1 MSSEIDTGAD
11 EGRKHVGSRSKK
23 RDGDRYVRGRARY
36 VADRDVPDAYHMG
49 VVRSTEAHARIE
61 SIDGSAALAVPGVEM
76 VLTGEDVA
84 QHMDPIPHFVDPA
97 VYGGKSPEVP
107 ALPAEKVRYAGQP
120 VAVVL
125 AETKY
130 QAREA
135 RDLVEV
141 EYDSLDVVL
150 DAEEAQEE
158 DAPIVVD
165 GWDDNVLFQTKIPG
179 GDPET
184 AFEEADHTLSDRI
197 DIQRYT
203 TQPIELR
210 AYIAD
215 YDEGDDHLTLHATAQ
230 NPHPLRKVVADA
242 LRMRENQVDIQVP
255 NLGGGFG
262 MKMHSHP
269 EGSIAGLLSKLS
281 GERVKWVEN
290 REDQLLV
297 GGREHVHDVSVA
309 FDDDGNIRAF
319 TDDFTGNIG
328 APYPTPGWGM
338 VYAATLTLPTVYD
351 IDHGYVDVK
360 AVLTN
365 KGPWNA
371 CRGYGKPGANV
382 AMERTIELV
391 ADHLDMDPAEVRR
404 RNLIPAD
411 AFPYKNITGS
421 RYDSGEYEAVLD
433 KTLDLI
439 DYEAFRERQA
449 EAEEKG
455 NERGIGVAFE
465 MTPEGAT
472 LPGVLVGAHDTARV
486 TIDPSGNVSVF
497 TGVTDPGS
505 GNSTSISQIVADEL
519 GLDPEGVRVV
529 QGDTDACPYG
539 FGNYAG
545 RSTVAGGGAA
555 MMAAQDVNEQLRKTA
570 AALIALDAQ
579 ESGEEPPDIGPD
591 DLEIS
596 EGMVHPIPAPPE
608 EGLPVPDVAH
618 AVYAQT
624 YAILDADVK
633 PPVEST
639 QTYTPQH
646 VHIFPDEEGKI
657 SPYPSYSN
665 GAYAAEVEVDPE
677 TGVVDVE
684 RFAATHDC
692 GNMINPQ
699 QVEGQTHGAACF
711 GIGGA
716 LMEEVP
722 YDEDGVPQA
731 TSLDEYLLPRSTDLP
746 SFELDHHVTPHPYSE
761 QGTKGA
767 GEAGVG
773 GSFAAVVNAVNDAID
788 AQINDFPVDPPTVKD
803 AIENGDGG
811 GE

>member
-1 MSSEIDTGAD
+1 MSSEIEPGAD
-11 EGRKHVGSRSKK
+11 GKHVGSRSKK
-23 RDGDRYVRGRARY
+23 RDGDRYVTGRARY
-36 VADRDVPDAYHMG
+36 VADRDVPEALHMA
-49 VVRSTEAHARIE
+49 VVRSTEAHARIA
-61 SIDGSAALAVPGVEM
+61 SVDGSAALDEPGVEM
-76 VLTGEDVA
+76 VLTGEEA
-84 QHMDPIPHFVDPA
+84 AEHMDPIPHFVDPA
-97 VYGGKSPEVP
+97 VYEGKRPEVP
-107 ALPAEKVRYAGQP
+107 AIPEDKVRYAGQP
-120 VAVVL
+120 VAAVL
-125 AETKY
+125 AETMY
-130 QAREA
+130 QARA
-135 RDLVEV
+135 ASDLVEV
-141 EYDSLDVVL
+141 EYEPLDVVL
-150 DAEEAQEE
+150 DVEEALED
-158 DAPIVVD
+158 DAPKVVD
-165 GWDDNVLFQTKIPG
+165 GWGDNVLFETRLPA
-179 GDPET
+179 GDPE
-184 AFEEADHTLSDRI
+184 AEFEAADHTLSDRI
-197 DIQRYT
+197 DVHRYS
-203 TQPIELR
+203 TQPVELR
-210 AYIAD
+210 AYIAE

-269 EGSIAGLLSKLS
+269 EGFVAALLSKLT
-281 GERVKWVEN
+281 ERPVRWIEN

-297 GGREHVHDVSVA
+297 GGREQLHDVSVA

-319 TDDFTGNIG
+319 TDDFLGNIG

-360 AVLTN
+360 AVVTN
-365 KGPWNA
+365 KGPWNS

-391 ADHLDMDPAEVRR
+391 ADHLDMDPVEVRR
-404 RNLIPAD
+404 KNLIPPD

-421 RYDSGEYEAVLD
+421 RYDSGDYETVMD

-439 DYEAFRERQA
+439 DYEAFRERRA
-449 EAEEKG
+449 ESSENGKR
-455 NERGIGVAFE
+455 RGIGIAFE

-472 LPGVLVGAHDTARV
+472 LPGVLVGAHDTSRV
-486 TIDPSGNVSVF
+486 SVDPSGNVTVF

-505 GNSTSISQIVADEL
+505 GNSTAMSQIVADEL
-519 GLDPEGVRVV
+519 GIDPEDVRVV

-545 RSTVAGGGAA
+545 RSTVAGGGASEL
-555 MMAAQDVNEQLRKTA
+555 AAEAVNEQLRKTA

-579 ESGEEPPDIGPD
+579 QSGEEPPDIGPD
-591 DLEIS
+591 DLTITD
-596 EGMVHPIPAPPE
+596 GTIHPIPAPPE
-608 EGLPVPDVAH
+608 EGLPLSDVAH

-624 YAILDADVK
+624 YAVLDADVM
-633 PPVEST
+633 PPVEAT
-639 QTYTPQH
+639 RTYAPEH

-665 GAYAAEVEVDPE
+665 GVYAAEVEVDPE

-699 QVEGQTHGAACF
+699 QVEGQTHGAASF

-716 LMEEVP
+716 LMEEVS
-722 YDEDGVPQA
+722 YDEDGIPQT
-731 TSLDEYLLPRSTDLP
+731 TSLGEYLIPRSTDLP
-746 SFELDHHVTPHPYSE
+746 SIEVGHHVTPHPYSE

-788 AQINDFPVDPPTVKD
+788 AQINDFPADPPTVRD
-803 AIENGDGG
+803 AVESGDGG
-811 GE
+811 DE